1 MTGRSKAHLNR
12 KPIIYQRRL
21 NRNQE
26 EMKHESVSF
35 QRRSDLETVLT
46 LVFELCGQFPFLSSA
61 SAVRLEVCLVH
72 AASTVHTK
80 GRPRSL
86 RCFEKKAIISSWHT
100 ICYNEKPSYN
110 HLFLI
115 NVFICSSRRSRVLV
129 KWSPVTQGEL
139 WLTSGSSRADN
150 ESHAVQFLHC
160 INQDTFIS
168 LNVCSVTHVP
178 VFNVFDFFSSLLKVQ
193 RWNVN
198 IF

>member
-86 RCFEKKAIISSWHT
+86 RCFEKKAIILTHYLLQWKAFVQPSVSYKCVYLFIPEEQGLGQMVPSHT
-100 ICYNEKPSYN
+100 RRVV
-110 HLFLI
+110 I
-115 NVFICSSRRSRVLV
+115 NIR
-129 KWSPVTQGEL
+129 
-139 WLTSGSSRADN
+139 
-150 ESHAVQFLHC
+150 
-160 INQDTFIS
+160 I
-168 LNVCSVTHVP
+168 
-178 VFNVFDFFSSLLKVQ
+178 LKG
-193 RWNVN
+193 W
-198 IF
+198 

>member
-1 MTGRSKAHLNR
+1 MSYVGNSHSYLQPPQSGWRSAWCMQHLLSTPKEDPVLCGALRR
-12 KPIIYQRRL
+12 KP
-21 NRNQE
+21 
-26 EMKHESVSF
+26 
-35 QRRSDLETVLT
+35 
-46 LVFELCGQFPFLSSA
+46 
-61 SAVRLEVCLVH
+61 
-72 AASTVHTK
+72 
-80 GRPRSL
+80 
-86 RCFEKKAIISSWHT
+86 SSWHT